1 MMAEKFDVAVIG
13 SGPGGYAAA
22 IRCSQKS
29 EQKGGAVAIIEKEN
43 IGGVCLNCGCIPS
56 KTLLAS
62 AHIFNLAK
70 NAGSMGI
77 DIDNPRVNWPKVQSR
92 KETVVAGFRKGLA
105 GLITSNKIKIFQG
118 AGIIT
123 ARNKITVQGN
133 TPAEIEAAKIII
145 ATGSV
150 PIEIPSVRFDG
161 KKIISSTEALS
172 LSEIPKSMVIIGGGV
187 IGCEM
192 ACVYASVGA
201 KVTIIEALE
210 RILPFED
217 EWAGQLLAREFKKA
231 GIDVIVG
238 KKVTG
243 CEKTGSKVKLSLED
257 SASVE
262 AKKVL
267 VSVGRK
273 AFCDS
278 QTIKN
283 LSLQMNGSAIKVNDK
298 METNVPGVYAI
309 GDVVGTTYLAHGA
322 FFEAEIAAENAMGKE
337 AHIGDYSLVPRA
349 VYTFPEVASVG
360 KNESKCKETGID
372 YMVGRAFFRAN
383 GRSLAHNETAGEIR
397 VIRDKKTN
405 KILGV
410 TMVGAGVTEMM
421 ATARALIGSREKIS
435 EISFAHPTVSEV
447 LKEAWEDA
455 FGAGLHIPPRT

>member
-1 MMAEKFDVAVIG
+1 MAEKFDVAVIG

-22 IRCSQKS
+22 VRCA
-29 EQKGGAVAIIEKEN
+29 QKGGKIAIIEKGD

-70 NAGSMGI
+70 NAGAMGI
-77 DIDNPRVNWPKVQSR
+77 DIDNPKVNWPKVQSR
-92 KETVVAGFRKGLA
+92 REAIVAGFRKGLA
-105 GLITSNKIKIFQG
+105 GVIGSNKIKIFQG
-118 AGIIT
+118 AGIVT
-123 ARNKITVQGN
+123 AKNKIAVQGD
-133 TPAEIEAAKIII
+133 TTAEIEAAKIII

-150 PIEIPSVRFDG
+150 PIEIPFMPFDG

-172 LSEIPKSMVIIGGGV
+172 LAEIPKSMIVIGGGV

-192 ACVYASVGA
+192 ACIYASVGT
-201 KVTIIEALE
+201 KVTIVEALD

-217 EWAGQLLAREFKKA
+217 EWVGQLLAREFKKA

-243 CEKTGSKVKLSLED
+243 CEKTGSQIKLTLED
-257 SASVE
+257 GTAIE
-262 AKKVL
+262 TEKAL

-273 AFCDS
+273 ASCDS
-278 QTIKN
+278 QTVKA
-283 LSLQMNGSAIKVNDK
+283 LSLEMNAPAIKVNEK
-298 METNVPGVYAI
+298 METSAAGVYAI

-322 FFEAEIAAENAMGKE
+322 FFEAEVAAANAMGEKTL
-337 AHIGDYSLVPRA
+337 IGDYSLVPRA

-360 KNESKCKETGID
+360 KNETKCKEAGVD
-372 YMVGRAFFRAN
+372 YAIGRAFFRAN
-383 GRSLAHNETAGEIR
+383 GRSIAHNETAGEIR
-397 VIRDKKTN
+397 VIRDKKTAQ
-405 KILGV
+405 ILGATIV
-410 TMVGAGVTEMM
+410 GSGAAEMVA
-421 ATARALIGSREKIS
+421 AARALIGSREKIG

-455 FGAGLHIPPRT
+455 FGLSLHTPPKG

>member
-1 MMAEKFDVAVIG
+1 MAEKFDVAVIG
-13 SGPGGYAAA
+13 SGPGGYAVA
-22 IRCSQKS
+22 IRCA
-29 EQKGGAVAIIEKEN
+29 QKGGKVAIIEKGD

-105 GLITSNKIKIFQG
+105 GLIASNKIKIFQG
-118 AGIIT
+118 AGIVT
-123 ARNKITVQGN
+123 AKNKVAVQGDA
-133 TPAEIEAAKIII
+133 PAEIEAAKIII

-150 PIEIPSVRFDG
+150 PIEIPSVPFDG

-172 LSEIPKSMVIIGGGV
+172 LAEIPKSMVVIGGGV

-192 ACVYASVGA
+192 ACVYSSVGA

-217 EWAGQLLAREFKKA
+217 EWAGQLLAREFKKT

-243 CEKTGSKVKLSLED
+243 CEETGSQVKLSLED
-257 SASVE
+257 GISIE
-262 AKKVL
+262 AEKVL
-267 VSVGRK
+267 VSVGRR

-278 QTIKN
+278 QTVKA
-283 LSLQMNGSAIKVNDK
+283 LSLEMKGSAIKVNEK
-298 METNVPGVYAI
+298 METSAAGVYAI

-322 FFEAEIAAENAMGKE
+322 FFEAEAAAENAMGKE

-360 KNESKCKETGID
+360 ENESKCREAGID
-372 YMVGRAFFRAN
+372 YTVSRAFFRAN
-383 GRSLAHNETAGEIR
+383 GRSIAHNETAGEVR
-397 VIRDKKTN
+397 VVRDKKTD
-405 KILGV
+405 KVLGV
-410 TMVGAGVTEMM
+410 TMVGAGVTEMV
-421 ATARALIGSREKIS
+421 ATARALIGSEEKIS

-455 FGAGLHIPPRT
+455 FGASLHTPPKT